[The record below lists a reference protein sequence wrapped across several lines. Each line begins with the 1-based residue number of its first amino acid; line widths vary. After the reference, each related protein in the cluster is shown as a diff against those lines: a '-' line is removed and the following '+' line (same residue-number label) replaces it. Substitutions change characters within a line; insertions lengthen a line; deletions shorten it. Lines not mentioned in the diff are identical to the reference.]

1 MKETTFSLLSHP
13 LVIYVPRFIE
23 ATFSLSLS
31 LSLKKILDL
40 QDCKKFE
47 LFRSQLLLSPSFS
60 FSHHHPLLVLNLLP
74 NNVREEGFSPVV
86 WTPHVLDFPTISYT
100 RNIQLWLLFYFWHEK
115 RVTHNKKHWV
125 SRERETWTRFRK
137 RNWETLFLGSQILVS
152 VFFLL
157 FVLLFYSHFKL
168 VIECH
173 PTSFF
178 MPFYNRSRLLH

>member
-86 WTPHVLDFPTISYT
+86 
-100 RNIQLWLLFYFWHEK
+100 
-115 RVTHNKKHWV
+115 
-125 SRERETWTRFRK
+125 
-137 RNWETLFLGSQILVS
+137 
-152 VFFLL
+152 
-157 FVLLFYSHFKL
+157 
-168 VIECH
+168 
-173 PTSFF
+173 
-178 MPFYNRSRLLH
+178 